1 MRGRHGTK
9 NTASKYIKKGMIPA
23 EILVGLSCRLLTKR
37 RTRKK
42 KTCRPPDKHVKLHQ
56 FHQFSSSKAS
66 QYKGLKTTAI
76 NIKRQ

>member
-42 KTCRPPDKHVKLHQ
+42 KNMSPTRQTCKVAPVSSVFLVKSVTIQ
-56 FHQFSSSKAS
+56 RVKNNS
-66 QYKGLKTTAI
+66 
-76 NIKRQ
+76 N